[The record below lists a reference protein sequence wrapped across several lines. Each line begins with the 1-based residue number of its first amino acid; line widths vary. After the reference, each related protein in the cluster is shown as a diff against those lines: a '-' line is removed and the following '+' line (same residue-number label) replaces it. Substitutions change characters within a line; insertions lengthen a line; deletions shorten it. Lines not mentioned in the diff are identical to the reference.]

1 MVARQTGK
9 EKQTM
14 SDKRQSRRQFL
25 GASTGVTA
33 AVAAALAD
41 PPHAAAQSAG
51 VKKADLPDLTIK
63 EVKVYVAD
71 LSSFRRLN
79 STETGE
85 ILSVVTNS
93 GHEGNYTIGNR
104 GLTPNWLEWA
114 KPALLGKNVIDLLP
128 TITATTGT
136 KEVFGFSGGRSG
148 APGGGRGGANAAAGG
163 GRGGAN
169 AAAGAGGGGMGR
181 GGGSWPNFYTAAAEI
196 CMWDILGK
204 AVNRPIYKLLG
215 GAKGRVMAYASSQ
228 HLPNVED
235 YIADALSA
243 KEQGYKGYKIHP
255 GGGQKRT
262 GPPIP
267 AYFGHIEEI
276 KTIRK
281 AVGDDFVLAHDPVQ
295 RYNLFEALKVGRV
308 LDDLNY
314 AWFEDPI
321 PTTDLE
327 GLVELNRALDLPL
340 HVGEFLTS
348 ISGFAEYIRRGALD
362 VARLIA
368 DNVGGISG
376 SMRVGALADAFNLE
390 CTPHNWGN
398 PTDLAVHFHLE
409 LAMPN
414 AYWFEMP
421 HPATAVDRPYQ
432 AQFRIDK
439 DGYVLAPTEPGLGY
453 PIDRNALDKLMKRID
468 R

>member
-1 MVARQTGK
+1 
-9 EKQTM
+9 M
-14 SDKRQSRRQFL
+14 SDKKQSRRQFF
-25 GASTGVTA
+25 GASTGLTA
-33 AVAAALAD
+33 AAAAALAD
-41 PPHAAAQSAG
+41 PPHVAAQSAG
-51 VKKADLPDLTIK
+51 VKKGDLPDLTIK

-79 STETGE
+79 SSETGE

-114 KPALLGKNVIDLLP
+114 KPALVGKNVIDLLP

-136 KEVFGFSGGRSG
+136 KEVFGFSAGRSG
-148 APGGGRGGANAAAGG
+148 TPGGGRGGANSPAAGG
-163 GRGGAN
+163 GRGAP
-169 AAAGAGGGGMGR
+169 GGGGAAMGTSNR
-181 GGGSWPNFYTAAAEI
+181 GGGTWPNFYTAAAEI

-215 GAKGRVMAYASSQ
+215 GTKDRVLAYASSQ

-235 YIADALSA
+235 YVADALAA

-255 GGGQKRT
+255 GGGQKKT
-262 GPPIP
+262 GGPIP
-267 AYFGHIEEI
+267 AYIGHIEEI
-276 KTIRK
+276 KNIRK

-308 LDDLNY
+308 LDELNY

-321 PTTDLE
+321 PTTDLD
-327 GLVELNRALDLPL
+327 GLVELNRTLDLPL

-439 DGYVLAPTEPGLGY
+439 EGYVLAPTEPGMGY

>member
-1 MVARQTGK
+1 
-9 EKQTM
+9 M
-14 SDKRQSRRQFL
+14 SERKQSRREFF
-25 GASTGVTA
+25 GASAGVTA
-33 AVAAALAD
+33 AVASALAD

-51 VKKADLPDLTIK
+51 VKRGDLPDLTIK

-71 LSSFRRLN
+71 VSGFRRLN
-79 STETGE
+79 SSETGE

-128 TITATTGT
+128 AITATTGT
-136 KEVFGFSGGRSG
+136 KETFGFSGSRSG
-148 APGGGRGGANAAAGG
+148 GPGGGGGRGGSGGGGASGG
-163 GRGGAN
+163 GRGAA
-169 AAAGAGGGGMGR
+169 AAAGFGLANR
-181 GGGSWPNFYTAAAEI
+181 GGGTWPNYYTAAAEI

-215 GAKGRVMAYASSQ
+215 GTKDRVMAYASSQ

-243 KEQGYKGYKIHP
+243 KEQGYRGYKIHP

-308 LDDLNY
+308 LDELNY

-340 HVGEFLTS
+340 HVGEFLFS
-348 ISGFAEYIRRGALD
+348 IADFAEYIRRGALD

-376 SMRVGALADAFNLE
+376 SMRVGMLADAFNLE

-421 HPATAVDRPYQ
+421 HPVTAADRPYQ
-432 AQFRIDK
+432 ENFRIDK
-439 DGYVLAPTEPGLGY
+439 EGYVLAPTEPGLGY
-453 PIDRNALDKLMKRID
+453 PIHRDALDKIMKRID

>member
-1 MVARQTGK
+1 M
-9 EKQTM
+9 
-14 SDKRQSRRQFL
+14 
-25 GASTGVTA
+25 
-33 AVAAALAD
+33 AAAIAD
-41 PPHAAAQSAG
+41 PPEAAAQSAG
-51 VKKADLPDLTIK
+51 VKKADLPDLTIQ

-71 LSSFRRLN
+71 VSGFRRLN
-79 STETGE
+79 SGETGE

-93 GHEGNYTIGNR
+93 GHEGNYTLGNR
-104 GLTPNWLEWA
+104 SRTPNWLEWA

-128 TITATTGT
+128 AITATTGT
-136 KEVFGFSGGRSG
+136 KETFGFSGGRTG
-148 APGGGRGGANAAAGG
+148 TAGG
-163 GRGGAN
+163 GRGAAGLAT
-169 AAAGAGGGGMGR
+169 AAAGPAAGTAAPPSR
-181 GGGSWPNFYTAAAEI
+181 GGTWPNYYTAAAEI
-196 CMWDILGK
+196 CLWDILGK

-215 GAKGRVMAYASSQ
+215 GSKDRVMAYASSQ
-228 HLPNVED
+228 HLANIED
-235 YIADALSA
+235 YIPGVLSA

-255 GGGQKRT
+255 GGGQPKS
-262 GPPIP
+262 GLAIP
-267 AYFGHIEEI
+267 AYIGHIEEI

-308 LDDLNY
+308 LDDLDY

-321 PTTDLE
+321 PSTDIE

-340 HVGEFLTS
+340 HVGEFLFS
-348 ISGFAEYIRRGALD
+348 ISDFAEYIRRGALD

-421 HPATAVDRPYQ
+421 HPVTAADRPYQ
-432 AQFRIDK
+432 AKFRIDQ

-453 PIDRNALDKLMKRID
+453 PIDRNELDKIMKRID

>member
-1 MVARQTGK
+1 M
-9 EKQTM
+9 
-14 SDKRQSRRQFL
+14 
-25 GASTGVTA
+25 GVG
-33 AVAAALAD
+33 
-41 PPHAAAQSAG
+41 P
-51 VKKADLPDLTIK
+51 
-63 EVKVYVAD
+63 
-71 LSSFRRLN
+71 
-79 STETGE
+79 
-85 ILSVVTNS
+85 
-93 GHEGNYTIGNR
+93 GNR
-104 GLTPNWLEWA
+104 G
-114 KPALLGKNVIDLLP
+114 G
-128 TITATTGT
+128 GT
-136 KEVFGFSGGRSG
+136 
-148 APGGGRGGANAAAGG
+148 
-163 GRGGAN
+163 
-169 AAAGAGGGGMGR
+169 
-181 GGGSWPNFYTAAAEI
+181 WPNYYTAAAEI

-215 GAKGRVMAYASSQ
+215 GAKDRIMAYASSQ

-235 YIADALSA
+235 YVADALSA

-255 GGGQKRT
+255 GGGQRKT
-262 GPPIP
+262 GSPIP
-267 AYFGHIEEI
+267 AYIGHIEEI
-276 KTIRK
+276 RNIRK
-281 AVGDDFVLAHDPVQ
+281 AVGDDFVLSHDPVQ

-308 LDDLNY
+308 LDELNY

-340 HVGEFLTS
+340 HVGEFLFS
-348 ISGFAEYIRRGALD
+348 IADFAEYIRRGALD

-376 SMRVGALADAFNLE
+376 SMRVGMLADAFNLE

-421 HPATAVDRPYQ
+421 HPVTAADRPYQ

-453 PIDRNALDKLMKRID
+453 PINHNALDKLMKRID

>member
-1 MVARQTGK
+1 MPN
-9 EKQTM
+9 
-14 SDKRQSRRQFL
+14 KRQSRRQFL
-25 GASTGVTA
+25 GASAGVTA
-33 AVAAALAD
+33 AVASVLAD
-41 PPHAAAQSAG
+41 PPHVAAQSAG
-51 VKKADLPDLTIK
+51 VKKGDLPDLTIK

-79 STETGE
+79 SSETGE

-114 KPALLGKNVIDLLP
+114 KPALLGKNAIDLLP
-128 TITATTGT
+128 AITATTGT
-136 KEVFGFSGGRSG
+136 KETFGFTGGRSG
-148 APGGGRGGANAAAGG
+148 APGGGRGGANAAPGGG
-163 GRGGAN
+163 GRG
-169 AAAGAGGGGMGR
+169 AGGGSGLGNR
-181 GGGSWPNFYTAAAEI
+181 GGGTWPNFYTAAAEI
-196 CMWDILGK
+196 CLWDILGK

-215 GAKGRVMAYASSQ
+215 GTKDRMMAYASSQ

-255 GGGQKRT
+255 GGGQRKT
-262 GPPIP
+262 GSPIP
-267 AYFGHIEEI
+267 AYVGHIEEI

-308 LDDLNY
+308 LDELDY

-348 ISGFAEYIRRGALD
+348 ISGFAEYIRRGAMD

-439 DGYVLAPTEPGLGY
+439 DGYVPAPTEPGLGY
-453 PIDRNALDKLMKRID
+453 PIDHNSLDKIMKRVD

>member
-1 MVARQTGK
+1 
-9 EKQTM
+9 M
-14 SDKRQSRRQFL
+14 SQRQSRRQFF
-25 GASTGVTA
+25 GTSTGVTA
-33 AVAAALAD
+33 AMAAALAD
-41 PPHAAAQSAG
+41 PPDAAAQSAG

-71 LSSFRRLN
+71 VSSFRRLN
-79 STETGE
+79 SGETGE

-93 GHEGNYTIGNR
+93 GHEGNYTLGNR
-104 GLTPNWLEWA
+104 SRTPNWLEWA
-114 KPALLGKNVIDLLP
+114 KPTLLGKNLIDLLP
-128 TITATTGT
+128 AITATTGT
-136 KEVFGFSGGRSG
+136 KETFGFSGGRTG
-148 APGGGRGGANAAAGG
+148 TPGGGRGPAGASPATAGPPPGAAAPPS
-163 GRGGAN
+163 RGGT
-169 AAAGAGGGGMGR
+169 
-181 GGGSWPNFYTAAAEI
+181 WPNYYTAAAEI
-196 CMWDILGK
+196 CLWDILGK

-215 GAKGRVMAYASSQ
+215 GSKDRVMAYASSQ
-228 HLPNVED
+228 HLANIED
-235 YIADALSA
+235 YIPDVLTA

-255 GGGQKRT
+255 GGGQPKS
-262 GPPIP
+262 GLAIP
-267 AYFGHIEEI
+267 AYIGHIEEI

-295 RYNLFEALKVGRV
+295 RYNLFEALKVGRA

-321 PTTDLE
+321 PSTDIE

-340 HVGEFLTS
+340 HVGEFLFS
-348 ISGFAEYIRRGALD
+348 ISDFAEYIRRGALD

-421 HPATAVDRPYQ
+421 HPVTAADRPYQ
-432 AQFRIDK
+432 AKFRIDQ

-453 PIDRNALDKLMKRID
+453 PIDRNELDKIMKRID

>member
-1 MVARQTGK
+1 
-9 EKQTM
+9 M
-14 SDKRQSRRQFL
+14 SMKQSRRHFF
-25 GASTGVTA
+25 GASTGIT
-33 AVAAALAD
+33 AAALAALHD
-41 PPHAAAQSAG
+41 PPQVAAQSAG
-51 VKKADLPDLTIK
+51 VKKVDLPDLTIK
-63 EVKVYVAD
+63 EVQVYVAD

-114 KPALLGKNVIDLLP
+114 KPVLLGKNVIDLLP
-128 TITATTGT
+128 AITATTGT
-136 KEVFGFSGGRSG
+136 KETFGFSGGRSG
-148 APGGGRGGANAAAGG
+148 APGGGRGG
-163 GRGGAN
+163 GGAAPSGARPP
-169 AAAGAGGGGMGR
+169 AAPTTPAPIGASNR
-181 GGGSWPNFYTAAAEI
+181 GGGTWPNFYTSAAEI

-215 GAKGRVMAYASSQ
+215 GSKDKVMAYASSQ

-235 YIADALSA
+235 YIADVMAA

-255 GGGQKRT
+255 GGGQKRN

-348 ISGFAEYIRRGALD
+348 ISGFAEYIKRGALD

-439 DGYVLAPTEPGLGY
+439 EGYVLAPTEPGLGY
-453 PIDRNALDKLMKRID
+453 PIDRNALDKLLKRID

>member
-1 MVARQTGK
+1 MAHQK
-9 EKQTM
+9 
-14 SDKRQSRRQFL
+14 QSRRQFF
-25 GASTGVTA
+25 GTSTGVTA
-33 AVAAALAD
+33 AMAAAIAD
-41 PPHAAAQSAG
+41 PPDAAAQSAG

-71 LSSFRRLN
+71 VSSFRRLN
-79 STETGE
+79 SGETGE

-93 GHEGNYTIGNR
+93 GHEGNYTLGNR
-104 GLTPNWLEWA
+104 SRTPNWLEWA
-114 KPALLGKNVIDLLP
+114 KPTLLGKNVIDLLP
-128 TITATTGT
+128 AITATTGA
-136 KEVFGFSGGRSG
+136 KETFGFSGGRTG
-148 APGGGRGGANAAAGG
+148 TPGGGRVPPGPATATAGPPAGAAAPPS
-163 GRGGAN
+163 RGGT
-169 AAAGAGGGGMGR
+169 
-181 GGGSWPNFYTAAAEI
+181 WPNYYTAAAEI
-196 CMWDILGK
+196 CLWDLLGK

-215 GAKGRVMAYASSQ
+215 GSKDRVMAYASSQ
-228 HLPNVED
+228 HLANIED
-235 YIADALSA
+235 YIPDVLSA

-255 GGGQKRT
+255 GGGQPKS
-262 GPPIP
+262 GLAIP
-267 AYFGHIEEI
+267 AYIGHIEEI

-308 LDDLNY
+308 LDDLDY

-321 PTTDLE
+321 PSTDIE

-340 HVGEFLTS
+340 HVGEFLFS
-348 ISGFAEYIRRGALD
+348 ISDFAEYIRRGALD

-421 HPATAVDRPYQ
+421 HPVTAADRPYQ
-432 AQFRIDK
+432 AKFRIDK

-453 PIDRNALDKLMKRID
+453 PIDRNELDKIMKRID

>member
-1 MVARQTGK
+1 
-9 EKQTM
+9 M
-14 SDKRQSRRQFL
+14 SERKQSRRQFF
-25 GASTGVTA
+25 GASAAASA
-33 AVAAALAD
+33 AVASVLAD

-51 VKKADLPDLTIK
+51 VKRGDLPDLTIK

-71 LSSFRRLN
+71 VSSFRRLN

-136 KEVFGFSGGRSG
+136 RETFGFSGGRSG
-148 APGGGRGGANAAAGG
+148 GGRGGTGASAGGGGRGAAGG
-163 GRGGAN
+163 AGGAG
-169 AAAGAGGGGMGR
+169 AMGAGPGNR
-181 GGGSWPNFYTAAAEI
+181 GGGTWPNYYTAAAEI

-215 GAKGRVMAYASSQ
+215 GTKDRIMAYASSQ

-235 YIADALSA
+235 YVADALSA

-255 GGGQKRT
+255 GGGQRKT
-262 GPPIP
+262 GSPIP
-267 AYFGHIEEI
+267 AYIGHIEEI
-276 KTIRK
+276 RNIRK
-281 AVGDDFVLAHDPVQ
+281 AVGDDFVLSHDPVQ

-308 LDDLNY
+308 LDELNY

-340 HVGEFLTS
+340 HVGEFLFS
-348 ISGFAEYIRRGALD
+348 IADFAEYIRRGALD

-376 SMRVGALADAFNLE
+376 SMRVGMLADAFNLE

-421 HPATAVDRPYQ
+421 HPVTAADRPYQ

-453 PIDRNALDKLMKRID
+453 PINHNALDKLMKRID

>member
-1 MVARQTGK
+1 
-9 EKQTM
+9 M
-14 SDKRQSRRQFL
+14 SGRKRSRREFF
-25 GASTGVTA
+25 GASAGVTA
-33 AVAAALAD
+33 AVASALAD

-51 VKKADLPDLTIK
+51 VKPGDLPDLTIK

-71 LSSFRRLN
+71 LSNFRRLN
-79 STETGE
+79 GTETGE
-85 ILSVVTNS
+85 ILSVVTNG

-104 GLTPNWLEWA
+104 SQTPNWLEWA

-128 TITATTGT
+128 GITATTGT
-136 KEVFGFSGGRSG
+136 KETFGFSGGASG
-148 APGGGRGGANAAAGG
+148 APGGGG
-163 GRGGAN
+163 GRGGTG
-169 AAAGAGGGGMGR
+169 AGAGGTGGRGAAVAAAPNR
-181 GGGSWPNFYTAAAEI
+181 GGGSWPNYYTAAAEI

-204 AVNRPIYKLLG
+204 AVSRPIYKILG
-215 GAKGRVMAYASSQ
+215 GSKSRVMAYASSQ
-228 HLPNVED
+228 HLANIED
-235 YIADALSA
+235 YVPDALSA

-255 GGGQKRT
+255 GGGQPKT
-262 GPPIP
+262 GSAIP
-267 AYFGHIEEI
+267 AYMGHIEEI

-295 RYNLFEALKVGRV
+295 RYNLYEALKVGRV
-308 LDDLNY
+308 LDDLDY

-321 PTTDLE
+321 PSTDME

-340 HVGEFLTS
+340 HVGEFLFS
-348 ISGFAEYIRRGALD
+348 ISDFAEYIRRGALD

-376 SMRVGALADAFNLE
+376 SMRVGMLADAFNLE

-432 AQFRIDK
+432 AKFRIDK

-453 PIDRNALDKLMKRID
+453 PIDRDALDKIMKRID

>member
-1 MVARQTGK
+1 
-9 EKQTM
+9 M
-14 SDKRQSRRQFL
+14 SDRKQSRRQFF
-25 GASTGVTA
+25 GASAAATA
-33 AVAAALAD
+33 AVASVLAD

-51 VKKADLPDLTIK
+51 VKRGDLPDLTIK

-71 LSSFRRLN
+71 VSSFRRLN

-136 KEVFGFSGGRSG
+136 RETFGFSGGRSG
-148 APGGGRGGANAAAGG
+148 GGRGGTGASAGGGGRGAAGG
-163 GRGGAN
+163 GGGA
-169 AAAGAGGGGMGR
+169 GAMGVGPGNR
-181 GGGSWPNFYTAAAEI
+181 GGGTWPNYYTAAAEI

-215 GAKGRVMAYASSQ
+215 GAKDRIMAYASSQ

-235 YIADALSA
+235 YVADALSA

-255 GGGQKRT
+255 GGGQRKT
-262 GPPIP
+262 GSPIP
-267 AYFGHIEEI
+267 AYIGHIEEI
-276 KTIRK
+276 RNIRK
-281 AVGDDFVLAHDPVQ
+281 AVGDDFVLSHDPVQ

-308 LDDLNY
+308 LDELNY

-340 HVGEFLTS
+340 HVGEFLFS
-348 ISGFAEYIRRGALD
+348 IADFAEYIRRGALD

-376 SMRVGALADAFNLE
+376 SMRVGMLADAFNLE

-421 HPATAVDRPYQ
+421 HPVTAADRPYQ

-453 PIDRNALDKLMKRID
+453 PINHNALDKLMKRID

>member
-1 MVARQTGK
+1 
-9 EKQTM
+9 M
-14 SDKRQSRRQFL
+14 SERWRSRREFF
-25 GASTGVTA
+25 GASAGVTA
-33 AVAAALAD
+33 AVASALAD

-51 VKKADLPDLTIK
+51 VKRGDLPDLTIK

-71 LSSFRRLN
+71 VSGFRRLN
-79 STETGE
+79 SSETGE

-128 TITATTGT
+128 AITATTGT
-136 KEVFGFSGGRSG
+136 KETFGFSGSRSG
-148 APGGGRGGANAAAGG
+148 GPGGGGGSGGSGGGGAAGG
-163 GRGGAN
+163 GRG
-169 AAAGAGGGGMGR
+169 AAGATGFGLANR
-181 GGGSWPNFYTAAAEI
+181 GGGTWPNYYTAAAEI

-215 GAKGRVMAYASSQ
+215 GTKDRVMAYASSQ

-243 KEQGYKGYKIHP
+243 KEQGYRGYKIHP
-255 GGGQKRT
+255 GGGQRKT
-262 GPPIP
+262 GSPIP
-267 AYFGHIEEI
+267 AYVGHIEEI
-276 KTIRK
+276 RTIRK

-308 LDDLNY
+308 LDELNY

-340 HVGEFLTS
+340 HVGEFLFS
-348 ISGFAEYIRRGALD
+348 ISDFAEYIRRGALD

-376 SMRVGALADAFNLE
+376 SMRVGMLADAFNLE

-421 HPATAVDRPYQ
+421 HPVTAADRPYQ
-432 AQFRIDK
+432 EKFRIDK

-453 PIDRNALDKLMKRID
+453 PINRDALDKIMKRID

>member
-1 MVARQTGK
+1 
-9 EKQTM
+9 M
-14 SDKRQSRRQFL
+14 SGRKRSRREFF
-25 GASTGVTA
+25 GASAGVTA
-33 AVAAALAD
+33 AVASALAD

-51 VKKADLPDLTIK
+51 VKPGDLPDLTIK

-71 LSSFRRLN
+71 LSNFRRLN
-79 STETGE
+79 GTETGE
-85 ILSVVTNS
+85 ILSVVTNG

-104 GLTPNWLEWA
+104 SQTPNWLEWA

-128 TITATTGT
+128 GITATTGT
-136 KEVFGFSGGRSG
+136 KETFGFSGGASG
-148 APGGGRGGANAAAGG
+148 APGGGG
-163 GRGGAN
+163 GRGGTG
-169 AAAGAGGGGMGR
+169 AGAGGTGGRGAAVAAAPNR
-181 GGGSWPNFYTAAAEI
+181 GGGSWPNYYTAAAEI

-204 AVNRPIYKLLG
+204 AVSRPIYKILG
-215 GAKGRVMAYASSQ
+215 GSKSRVMAYASSQ
-228 HLPNVED
+228 HLANIED
-235 YIADALSA
+235 YVPDALSA

-255 GGGQKRT
+255 GGGQPKT
-262 GPPIP
+262 GSAIP
-267 AYFGHIEEI
+267 AYMGHIEEI

-295 RYNLFEALKVGRV
+295 RYNLYEALKVGRV
-308 LDDLNY
+308 LDDLDY

-321 PTTDLE
+321 PSTDIE

-340 HVGEFLTS
+340 HVGEFLFS
-348 ISGFAEYIRRGALD
+348 ISDFAEYIRRGALD

-376 SMRVGALADAFNLE
+376 SMRVGMLADAFNLE

-432 AQFRIDK
+432 AKFRIDK

-453 PIDRNALDKLMKRID
+453 PIDRDALDKIMKRID

>member
-1 MVARQTGK
+1 
-9 EKQTM
+9 M
-14 SDKRQSRRQFL
+14 SERKQSRRQFF
-25 GASTGVTA
+25 GASAAATA
-33 AVAAALAD
+33 AVASVLAD

-51 VKKADLPDLTIK
+51 VKRGDLPDLTIK

-71 LSSFRRLN
+71 VSTFRRLN
-79 STETGE
+79 SSETGE

-114 KPALLGKNVIDLLP
+114 KPTLLGKNAIDLLP

-136 KEVFGFSGGRSG
+136 RETFGFSGGRSG
-148 APGGGRGGANAAAGG
+148 RPGGGSGN
-163 GRGGAN
+163 
-169 AAAGAGGGGMGR
+169 R
-181 GGGSWPNFYTAAAEI
+181 GGGTWPNYYTAAAEI
-196 CMWDILGK
+196 CLWDILGK

-215 GAKGRVMAYASSQ
+215 GTKDRIMAYASSQ

-235 YIADALSA
+235 YVADALSA

-255 GGGQKRT
+255 GGGQRKT
-262 GPPIP
+262 GSPIP
-267 AYFGHIEEI
+267 AYIGHIEEI
-276 KTIRK
+276 RNIRK

-308 LDDLNY
+308 LDELNY

-340 HVGEFLTS
+340 HVGEFLFS
-348 ISGFAEYIRRGALD
+348 IADFAEYIRRGALD

-376 SMRVGALADAFNLE
+376 SMRVGMLADAFNLE

-421 HPATAVDRPYQ
+421 HPVTAADRPYQ
-432 AQFRIDK
+432 EKFRIDK

-453 PIDRNALDKLMKRID
+453 PINRNELDKIMKRID